1 MAGTF
6 GLRFPTEPLWAQ
18 SVCADGGS
26 FSGNLVCSLASGLQ
40 NKLIG
45 KTGIG

>member
-26 FSGNLVCSLASGLQ
+26 FFGNLVCSLSSGLQ